1 MNCLK
6 AVSSWGLS
14 VFSYYNRWT
23 LEFGIGGITGFG
35 QRNDLQRVKALVNP
49 IPTVIIMKY
58 RDIYNSLDDGYAF
71 YDQSNLN
78 KVHINY
84 EGVYYMLCD
93 THQDLMLK

>member
-1 MNCLK
+1 
-6 AVSSWGLS
+6 
-14 VFSYYNRWT
+14 
-23 LEFGIGGITGFG
+23 
-35 QRNDLQRVKALVNP
+35 
-49 IPTVIIMKY
+49 MKY